1 MFVVKAVSSSTEG
14 TDKVAWPGYEPRL
27 TDLTS
32 GVALTQKAAQSE
44 KVVDYTWISQSY
56 YSAYIFYSHY

>member
-14 TDKVAWPGYEPRL
+14 ADKVAWPGYQPGL

-32 GVALTQKAAQSE
+32 GVALTQKIAQSE
-44 KVVDYTWISQSY
+44 KVVGYT
-56 YSAYIFYSHY
+56 